1 MKYPKWVLKHK
12 RKGTAIH
19 KIRGNYYLYEI
30 ASIWD
35 KDLKKAKKITKKYLG
50 VITSRGLKEPGYR
63 HNLPTTC
70 KEYGAISLLL
80 RQNKDIL
87 KGLKKYF
94 PYWWKEL
101 FVLSVMRLMK
111 RAPLKHMQLHYQDSF
126 ISEEIR
132 NVRLHKN
139 AIRDLLVE
147 IGANRESIIKF
158 LKLFIFEEEN
168 LLIDLTHIFSLSEN
182 IILAEKGYNNNFDW
196 TPQVNVLFM
205 FSFSKKL
212 PLFYRVLPGSVRD
225 VKTLKATIG
234 ESGLKDVIIIG
245 DKGFY
250 SVENAELLKK
260 EKLKYIF
267 PLKRN
272 NSLIDYRPLREEG
285 KEGFE
290 GYFKFKK
297 RFIWYYRS
305 EVSDLPVWVFQ
316 DEHLRVKEEEDYLS
330 RIETHP
336 EEGWTIEGF
345 KEKSTRFGTVALITN
360 SVDLSSERIFQYY
373 KSRVQIEKM
382 FDIFKNL
389 LQADRTYMR
398 TDRAMEAWMFINY
411 LALIYYYK
419 IYHLL
424 IENDLLKQYSPL
436 DVLFYLSKVRKVKVS
451 AHWIDLEIP
460 KQVRTLIEKLKIP
473 IT

>member
-1 MKYPKWVLKHK
+1 MKYPEWVLKHK
-12 RKGTAIH
+12 RKGAAIH

-30 ASIWD
+30 TSIWD
-35 KDLKKAKKITKKYLG
+35 KGLKRARKITKKYLG
-50 VITSRGLKEPGYR
+50 VITPKGLKEPDYR

-70 KEYGAISLLL
+70 KEYGAISLIL
-80 RQNKDIL
+80 RQNQDIL
-87 KGLKKYF
+87 KGLKMCF

-101 FVLSVMRLMK
+101 FILSVFRLIK

-126 ISEEIR
+126 ISEKIKG
-132 NVRLHKN
+132 VRLHKN
-139 AIRDLLVE
+139 AIRSLLGE

-158 LKLFIFEEEN
+158 LKLFIFEGEN
-168 LLIDLTHIFSLSEN
+168 LLIDLTHVFSLSEN
-182 IILAEKGYNNNFDW
+182 IILAEKGYNNEFNW

-205 FSFSKKL
+205 FSFDKKV

-225 VKTLKATIG
+225 VKTLKATIT
-234 ESGLKDVIIIG
+234 ESGLKDVIIVG

-250 SVENAELLKK
+250 SVENAELLKN
-260 EKLKYIF
+260 ERLRYIF

-272 NSLIDYRPLREEG
+272 NSLIDYTLLKKEG

-297 RFIWYYRS
+297 RHIWYYRS
-305 EVSDLPVWVFQ
+305 MISDLPVWVFL
-316 DEHLRVKEEEDYLS
+316 DEHLRVREEEDYLS

-336 EEGWTIEGF
+336 EKGYRIEGF
-345 KEKSTRFGTVALITN
+345 KEKLGRFGTVALITN
-360 SVDLSSERIFQYY
+360 LVDLSPERVFQYY

-398 TDRAMEAWMFINY
+398 TDKAMETWMFINY
-411 LALIYYYK
+411 IALIYYYK

-424 IENDLLKQYSPL
+424 IENELLKQYSPL
-436 DVLFYLSKVRKVKVS
+436 DVIIYLSKVRKVKVS
-451 AHWIDLEIP
+451 THWIDLEIP
-460 KQVRTLIEKLKIP
+460 KQVRTLIEKLNIP